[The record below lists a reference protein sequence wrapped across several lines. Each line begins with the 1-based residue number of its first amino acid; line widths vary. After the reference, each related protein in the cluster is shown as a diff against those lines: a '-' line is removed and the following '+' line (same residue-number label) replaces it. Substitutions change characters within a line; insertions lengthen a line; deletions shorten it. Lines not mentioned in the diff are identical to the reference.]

1 MSAGYHTRSF
11 CVTGVLFIK
20 KIVGVKISDEVSG
33 RICFNLDLG
42 NSCVNFMVLRYAERD
57 HEQLVA
63 LCRQRAKMGQKLT
76 RVDPKLTKMN
86 NHGQMEKRPVEKS
99 MQIFVEIP
107 TSPKRTVVLMV
118 GPRTTVREVKEMM
131 EAKEGGI
138 PVARQLLRTRPLDTC
153 RGGKF
158 LCNEGWSLEEYG
170 IGKESTLVCSATH
183 NNALQ

>member
-1 MSAGYHTRSF
+1 M
-11 CVTGVLFIK
+11 
-20 KIVGVKISDEVSG
+20 KISDEVSG

-76 RVDPKLTKMN
+76 RVDLKLTKMN
-86 NHGQMEKRPVEKS
+86 NHGQIEKRPVEKS

-107 TSPKRTVVLMV
+107 TSPKRTIVLMV

-138 PVARQLLRTRPLDTC
+138 PATRQLLRTR
-153 RGGKF
+153 GGRF
-158 LCNEGWSLEEYG
+158 LCKEGWSLEEYG

-183 NNALQ
+183 NNAI

>member
-11 CVTGVLFIK
+11 CVTGVLYIK

-138 PVARQLLRTRPLDTC
+138 PATRQLLRTR
-153 RGGKF
+153 GGKF
-158 LCNEGWSLEEYG
+158 LCKEGWSLEEYG

>member
-1 MSAGYHTRSF
+1 
-11 CVTGVLFIK
+11 
-20 KIVGVKISDEVSG
+20 
-33 RICFNLDLG
+33 
-42 NSCVNFMVLRYAERD
+42 MVLRYAERD

-76 RVDPKLTKMN
+76 RVDLKMTKMN

-107 TSPKRTVVLMV
+107 TSPKRTIVLMV

-138 PVARQLLRTRPLDTC
+138 PATRQLLRT

-183 NNALQ
+183 NNAIQ

>member
-1 MSAGYHTRSF
+1 
-11 CVTGVLFIK
+11 
-20 KIVGVKISDEVSG
+20 
-33 RICFNLDLG
+33 
-42 NSCVNFMVLRYAERD
+42 MVLRYAERD

-76 RVDPKLTKMN
+76 RVDLKLTKMN

-138 PVARQLLRTRPLDTC
+138 PVARQLLRTR
-153 RGGKF
+153 GGKF
-158 LCNEGWSLEEYG
+158 LCKEGWSLEEYG
-170 IGKESTLVCSATH
+170 IGKESTLVCSVTY
-183 NNALQ
+183 NNANTAFADA

>member
-1 MSAGYHTRSF
+1 
-11 CVTGVLFIK
+11 
-20 KIVGVKISDEVSG
+20 
-33 RICFNLDLG
+33 
-42 NSCVNFMVLRYAERD
+42 MVLRYAERD

-138 PVARQLLRTRPLDTC
+138 PATRQLLRTR
-153 RGGKF
+153 GGKF
-158 LCNEGWSLEEYG
+158 LCKEGWSLEEYG

-183 NNALQ
+183 NNAI

>member
-1 MSAGYHTRSF
+1 
-11 CVTGVLFIK
+11 
-20 KIVGVKISDEVSG
+20 
-33 RICFNLDLG
+33 
-42 NSCVNFMVLRYAERD
+42 MVLRYAERD

-76 RVDPKLTKMN
+76 RVDLKLTKMN

-107 TSPKRTVVLMV
+107 TSPKRTIVLMV

-138 PVARQLLRTRPLDTC
+138 PATRQLLRTR
-153 RGGKF
+153 GGKF
-158 LCNEGWSLEEYG
+158 LCKEGWSLEEYG

-183 NNALQ
+183 NNAIQ